1 MKRPTIRGMV
11 LVAVAAILLAA
22 CAPATTSTPTP
33 IGKAPAATPAAT
45 GAATVAATAKPAATA
60 PAATPAPKTEKVT
73 ITTSSVGLVS
83 MPAELAK
90 KKGYFAEEN
99 LNVEVSQLKADVA
112 VKALVAGEI
121 DFSLNIGSAVRA
133 AATGVPV
140 KTVLISIAKP
150 YHVLVVR
157 PEIKEGKDLKGKT
170 IGVDTIGG
178 SPEYMARAAV
188 ISYGMDPDK
197 DVTVTALGGNPERL
211 AGLKGG
217 AVQAT
222 VIEALYAYKAENEG
236 MKQLTKM
243 GDIMDMA
250 LAGLSTSEK
259 ILKERPDVVLRTVRA
274 TVRALK
280 FIKDV
285 KNKDEIIAY
294 MVNDLKATPGEAA
307 SAYPDIIRTF
317 SGDGSAPE
325 ASIMTNVKEAIER
338 AGAKPGTTF
347 KDVFDSSFLK
357 KVNG

>member
-1 MKRPTIRGMV
+1 MKRPMIRGLV
-11 LVAVAAILLAA
+11 LAALAAILLAA
-22 CAPATTSTPTP
+22 CAPAATPTPTP

-45 GAATVAATAKPAATA
+45 GAATVATAKPAATA

-90 KKGYFAEEN
+90 KKGYYAEEN
-99 LNVEVSQLKADVA
+99 LEVEVAQLKADVA

-121 DFSLNIGSAVRA
+121 DFSLNIGSVIRA

-140 KTVLISIAKP
+140 KTVLVSIAKP

-157 PEIKEGKDLKGKT
+157 PEIKEGKDLKGKA

-178 SPEYMARAAV
+178 SPEYMARAAI
-188 ISYGMDPDK
+188 ISYGLNPDK
-197 DVTVTALGGNPERL
+197 DVVVTALGGNPERL

-217 AVQAT
+217 AVQGT

-259 ILKERPDVVLRTVRA
+259 IIKERPDVVLRTVRA
-274 TVRALK
+274 TVKALK
-280 FIKDV
+280 YIKDT

-294 MVNDLKATPGEAA
+294 MVNDLKATQGEAT
-307 SAYPDIIRTF
+307 SAYADIIRTF
-317 SGDGSAPE
+317 SGDGSASE
-325 ASIMTNVKEAIER
+325 SSIMTNVKEAIER

-347 KDVFDSSFLK
+347 NDVFDSSFLK